1 MIYVVDDDE
10 IMAGCIARAC
20 EGVDTVRIFSN
31 AIEVVQNLDDRSMP
45 RLIFLDILLDGPDGF
60 TLLNELASYADTGRV
75 PVVVVSSL
83 DFDGR
88 DLGAYG
94 VVGILDKSTMTPD
107 DIRYYA
113 EAYCG

>member
-1 MIYVVDDDE
+1 M
-10 IMAGCIARAC
+10 
-20 EGVDTVRIFSN
+20 RIFSN